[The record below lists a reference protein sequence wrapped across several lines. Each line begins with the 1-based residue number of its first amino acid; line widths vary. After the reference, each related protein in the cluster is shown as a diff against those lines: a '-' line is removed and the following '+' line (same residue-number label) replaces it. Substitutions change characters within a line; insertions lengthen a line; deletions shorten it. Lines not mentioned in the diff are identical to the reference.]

1 MLTELELPLPM
12 FLLLTVPLLL
22 IVGGA
27 IVGGYRGV
35 FGRNRSRER

>member
-1 MLTELELPLPM
+1 MTELELPLPM

-27 IVGGYRGV
+27 MVGGYRSV
-35 FGRNRSRER
+35 FGRSGQR